1 MILCAGPGKF
11 NLESLSATLEII
23 ILNIYFASQKQNQN
37 RSFASKEVELVHVLL
52 GARSTPKLMYQKKS
66 ILAYSFI
73 STLQIPSLRGFL

>member
-52 GARSTPKLMYQKKS
+52 GARSTPKLLYQKS